1 MLLSTSVEKWKM
13 QSLHRGPSLHLHC
26 WLKWEL
32 GTTWFCQSGWKV
44 KLRTKRHLL
53 RCPPPR
59 NTMTCW
65 WKWETSWLFRPV
77 WTARPALAR
86 YCRSSN
92 PSYQPP
98 SLVSFENCC
107 EIFALFIE
115 LLVVK
120 EFGNLSQNTADQH
133 YFLNFQ
139 FPDGNFW
146 LLILW
151 LIIMFLNRSWLHLM
165 FTLNDIYLII

>member
-1 MLLSTSVEKWKM
+1 MLPSTSVGKWKM
-13 QSLHRGPSLHLHC
+13 QSLHPRPSLRLHC

-44 KLRTKRHLL
+44 KIHTTRHL
-53 RCPPPR
+53 RHHPPPP

-65 WKWETSWLFRPV
+65 WTWETSSLFRPT
-77 WTARPALAR
+77 WMARPALAR

-92 PSYQPP
+92 PSYQPH
-98 SLVSFENCC
+98 SLVSSENCC

-115 LLVVK
+115 LLMVK

-139 FPDGNFW
+139 LPSGNFR

-151 LIIMFLNRSWLHLM
+151 LIIMFVNRSWLCLM
-165 FTLNDIYLII
+165 FTLISTS